1 MSGEEPVDSKV
12 YFGASEQTN
21 IELVRQ
27 GVWQRLRK
35 ENWNQLSV
43 NDYGFDEFVTFEDNS
58 YRFIFGNLAREV
70 IWELI
75 GLGILVP
82 GQSSSE
88 TSHASGSDAW
98 NLPWV
103 QLSTYGQEVVKSG
116 RVVPQDPLRYMN
128 EAKTIGK
135 LCFGDVAEHYLE
147 EALRCFSR
155 SCYTASVLLL
165 GVATEASFLQLCS
178 LYEKS
183 IADPNAQ
190 KKFSKLQGIK
200 EKHRRIL
207 EKYLALPSAVRQKL
221 PDGLD
226 VTLAGVYDLIR
237 RQRNELG
244 HPQDARPEIDRE
256 HAFALFHLFERYLR
270 DIEALAAHVQLQG
283 L

>member
-1 MSGEEPVDSKV
+1 MVITVDSKV
-12 YFGASEQTN
+12 HFGANEQN
-21 IELVRQ
+21 DLELVRQ
-27 GVWQRLRK
+27 VVWQRLRNEK
-35 ENWNQLSV
+35 WNQLSV
-43 NDYGFDEFVTFEDNS
+43 NDYGFDQFVKFEDNS

-70 IWELI
+70 FWELI

-82 GQSSSE
+82 GQPSSQ
-88 TSHASGSDAW
+88 TSQATGYDAW

-103 QLSTYGQEVVKSG
+103 QLSTYGEQVLKSG
-116 RVVPQDPLRYMN
+116 RIVPQDQLGYLN
-128 EAKTIGK
+128 ETKTIGK
-135 LCFGDVAEHYLE
+135 FRFGDVSEHYLE
-147 EALRCFSR
+147 EALRRFSR

-183 IADPNAQ
+183 IADPNLQ
-190 KKFSKLQGIK
+190 KKFSKLQRIK

-207 EKYLALPSAVRQKL
+207 ESYLALPGAIRQQL

-256 HAFALFHLFERYLR
+256 HAFALFHLFVTYLR
-270 DIEALAAHVQLQG
+270 DIEALAAHVQSHG